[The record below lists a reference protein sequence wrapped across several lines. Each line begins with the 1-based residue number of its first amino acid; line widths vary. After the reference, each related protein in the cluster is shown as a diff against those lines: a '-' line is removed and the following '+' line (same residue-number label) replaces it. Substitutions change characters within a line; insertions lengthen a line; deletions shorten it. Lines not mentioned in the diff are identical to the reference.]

1 MTTTDT
7 TPEPRWYAMRVFNNR
22 ILRTKEEL
30 EARGAR
36 TYMAVKT
43 TRETVNGR
51 SVARTVQLAP
61 SLLFVRWT
69 LDELLAFKQDHFSEL
84 MLYRQAEGTKPAPI
98 DDRQMEMFILVSSYG
113 DGASIEYVGES
124 FDFKPGEK
132 VRVTAGPFKGTEG
145 IIHRIPCRHMPEEMK
160 EELQILVDNGCLVR
174 DVIVEHPI
182 YGQLVGQLDIATRYD
197 VDEFISKVAQSD
209 AAPLSD
215 LTGGIHLHTTFCP
228 DDDTYRRVLE
238 KLRENGFL
246 FEQ

>member
-1 MTTTDT
+1 MTSTEQ

-145 IIHRIPCRHMPEEMK
+145 IIKRIKKDRK
-160 EELQILVDNGCLVR
+160 LLVAIPGVVVVAVSHIPGQCLER
-174 DVIVEHPI
+174 ITP
-182 YGQLVGQLDIATRYD
+182 
-197 VDEFISKVAQSD
+197 AQS
-209 AAPLSD
+209 
-215 LTGGIHLHTTFCP
+215 
-228 DDDTYRRVLE
+228 
-238 KLRENGFL
+238 
-246 FEQ
+246 